1 MPMFKRVSA
10 SLSAVAL
17 LAVFAAATVTA
28 AVPTPGATFAG
39 NYQCPAGSLKIDPVA
54 GGTYNLPDGGTITI
68 TLVSTAMGPTFN
80 FTTSG
85 ATIDSIVVKGGPN
98 YHVYIFG
105 ADTVSA
111 EGLHSPLNLNNNK
124 WYGLSHLCIE
134 GTKKDDPEPPKK

>member
-1 MPMFKRVSA
+1 MFKRLSA
-10 SLSAVAL
+10 SLTVLAL
-17 LAVFAAATVTA
+17 LAVFAASTVTA

-39 NYQCPAGSLKIDPVA
+39 NYQCPAGSLKIDPVS

-68 TLVSTAMGPTFN
+68 TLVSTANGPTFN

-98 YHVYIFG
+98 YHWYSWTPGVE
-105 ADTVSA
+105 SA
-111 EGLHSPLNLNNNK
+111 EGLHSPLNPNNGK

-134 GTKKDDPEPPKK
+134 GTKKTTTPPDTK